1 MTESYSGVRIH
12 PHAGIVGPPVRDRLR
27 HARGNARGV
36 LIKRARLEITGKT
49 THDDSFPARQLKS
62 GLVRYPTGEA
72 NEH

>member
-1 MTESYSGVRIH
+1 
-12 PHAGIVGPPVRDRLR
+12 VRDRLR

-36 LIKRARLEITGKT
+36 LIKLARLEITGKT